1 MLKTIQHTASRI
13 KSFSSI
19 AFFAAAVLLFSG
31 ASADRTI
38 PLIVINGQKYVSL
51 HSYVDTLDIENS
63 FDHIYQKGRLYY
75 KKHYMVYKTGYAA
88 AIIDNS
94 LYTSAYEVIRYK
106 GGIYLPADMAGAAAE
121 MFYSGTTALIKEDRL
136 VVAQKKHEEQQ
147 PVSDVTIQQSKGR
160 IGFIIIDP
168 GHGGKD
174 PGAIGKGG
182 LREKD
187 ITLKVSLKIESLL
200 KKRYKDI
207 KIKMTRRTDR
217 FIELAQRADF
227 ANREIRKDVN
237 GLFVSI
243 HVNASISPKI
253 SGFETY
259 YLSQNPTNEEARKTA
274 ALENNVI
281 ILEDN
286 APADDVEYMEAL
298 MITTQIQKESS
309 MLADFVQR
317 QMDYNI
323 SEFKSRGVHRADFFV
338 LRGALMPAVLA
349 EIGFIT
355 HQKESS
361 YLKKQNYQDKV
372 AAGINSGIIK
382 FIDRY
387 NKMIEE

>member
-1 MLKTIQHTASRI
+1 MLKTIHHTASKI
-13 KSFSSI
+13 KSFSFI
-19 AFFAAAVLLFSG
+19 AFIASAVLLFTG
-31 ASADRTI
+31 ASSDRTI
-38 PLIVINGQKYVSL
+38 PLTIIDGRKYVSL
-51 HSYVDTLDIENS
+51 HSFVNTLDIENS
-63 FDHIYQKGRLYY
+63 FDHVHQKGRLYY
-75 KKHYMVYKTGYAA
+75 KKHYMVYKTGYSV

-94 LYTSAYEVIRYK
+94 LHTSEYEVVRFR
-106 GGIYLPADMAGAAAE
+106 GGIYLPADMAAAAAGS
-121 MFYSGTTALIKEDRL
+121 FYSGVTAVLNDDRL
-136 VVAQKKHEEQQ
+136 VIAQKVREEQ
-147 PVSDVTIQQSKGR
+147 PADVIAIQKTKGR

-187 ITLKVSLKIESLL
+187 ITLQVSRKIELLL
-200 KKRYKDI
+200 KKRYKNI
-207 KIKMTRRTDR
+207 KIKMTRSDDR
-217 FIELAQRADF
+217 FIELAQRAEL

-309 MLADFVQR
+309 MLAGIVQK
-317 QMDYNI
+317 QMDINI
-323 SEFKSRGVHRADFFV
+323 AEFKSRGVHRADFFV

-355 HQKESS
+355 HGRESS
-361 YLKKQNYQDKV
+361 YLKRVSYQDKV
-372 AAGINSGIIK
+372 ASGICSGIIK

-387 NKMIEE
+387 NKMIEQ

>member
-13 KSFSSI
+13 KSFSS
-19 AFFAAAVLLFSG
+19 AALIVTVVLLFTG
-31 ASADRTI
+31 ASADKTI
-38 PLIVINGQKYVSL
+38 PLTVIDGRKYISL
-51 HSYVDTLDIENS
+51 HTFINTLDIESS
-63 FDHIYQKGRLYY
+63 FDHVYQKGRLYY
-75 KKHYMVYKTGYAA
+75 KKHYMVYKTGYSV

-94 LYTSAYEVIRYK
+94 LYTSAYEVVRYK
-106 GGIYLPADMAGAAAE
+106 GGIYIPAEMAEAAAG
-121 MFYSGTTALIKEDRL
+121 MFYSGITVVLKDDRL
-136 VVAQKKHEEQQ
+136 VISQKKQEEQ
-147 PVSDVTIQQSKGR
+147 PAADITIQKTKGR

-182 LREKD
+182 IREKD
-187 ITLKVSLKIESLL
+187 ITLQVSLKIESLL
-200 KKRYKDI
+200 KKRYKNI
-207 KIKMTRRTDR
+207 KIKMTRSTDR
-217 FIELAQRADF
+217 FIELAQRTEL
-227 ANREIRKDVN
+227 ANREIKKDVN
-237 GLFVSI
+237 GLFVSV

-259 YLSQNPTNEEARKTA
+259 YLSQNPTNDEARKTA

-309 MLADFVQR
+309 MLADLVQR
-317 QMDYNI
+317 QMNNNI

-361 YLKKQNYQDKV
+361 FLKKGGYQDKV
-372 AAGINSGIIK
+372 AAGVCSGIVK

-387 NKMIEE
+387 NKMIEQ